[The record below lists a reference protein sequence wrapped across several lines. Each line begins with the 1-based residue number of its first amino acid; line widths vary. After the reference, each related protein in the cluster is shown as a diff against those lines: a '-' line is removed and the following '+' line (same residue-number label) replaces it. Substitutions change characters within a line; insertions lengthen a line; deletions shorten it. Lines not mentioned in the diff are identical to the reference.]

1 MSEVSTAGEIAV
13 TTATPQTEAEK
24 QDKSPAAI
32 PVDDS
37 NKKIV
42 IRSPVPSSASAA
54 SGTKPAVAIV
64 KLTPPIAQAPSV
76 PLMPPSTEC
85 VQRTDGLKMSA
96 LLPLQKCYSCRRS
109 AVDAAKLAVV
119 QVKFLRSIEFDLL
132 VLLLFFILL
141 LNIKL
146 WSIDPIKHHTY

>member
-54 SGTKPAVAIV
+54 SVTKPAVAIV
-64 KLTPPIAQAPSV
+64 KLIPPIAQAPSV
-76 PLMPPSTEC
+76 PLMPPTEC
-85 VQRTDGLKMSA
+85 IQRSDGLKMSA

-119 QVKFLRSIEFDLL
+119 QVEFLRSIEFDLL
-132 VLLLFFILL
+132 VLRFVLHFAAEHKTLV
-141 LNIKL
+141 
-146 WSIDPIKHHTY
+146 H